1 MQLEGM
7 AALVTGAG
15 SDGIGAAVVRAL
27 AEAGAD
33 IAIHHLDQEA
43 KAAALGAE
51 IGAMGRRTVVLG
63 ADLADPAAARALVGR
78 AEAALGPIGAVV
90 TCAATLARVPFLE
103 ITDAEWD
110 RVLDVNLR
118 GTFAVAQEAA
128 RAMVARGGGGRIVMI
143 SSINQD
149 HASPNLAHYVASKG
163 GVRMLA
169 RAIALELAPHGVTVN
184 LIAPGT
190 VETDINR
197 KALAEPDFRAAK
209 TALIP
214 MGRIA
219 SPADIAGAAVY
230 LAGPG
235 ASYVTGA
242 TITIDGGLTL

>member
-1 MQLEGM
+1 MQLQGM

-27 AEAGAD
+27 AAAGAD
-33 IAIHHLDQEA
+33 VAIHHLDQAA

-51 IGAMGRRTVVLG
+51 VGAMGRRTAVLA
-63 ADLADPAAARALVGR
+63 ADLGDPAAARALVGE

-128 RAMVARGGGGRIVMI
+128 RAMVARGKGRIVMI

-169 RAIALELAPHGVTVN
+169 RAMALELAPHGVTVN

-219 SPADIAGAAVY
+219 DPADIAGAAVY
-230 LAGPG
+230 LVGPG
-235 ASYVTGA
+235 AGYVTGA